1 MYEFTGKVKVV
12 GELQT
17 LAPTL
22 LFFGHNKLRPSRREG
37 DVRKH
42 GGERY
47 STCKIF

>member
-22 LFFGHNKLRPSRREG
+22 LFFGRNKLRPSREG
-37 DVRKH
+37 R
-42 GGERY
+42 
-47 STCKIF
+47 CKKTWGRALFYV

>member
-22 LFFGHNKLRPSRREG
+22 LFFGRSKRGSG
-37 DVRKH
+37 S
-42 GGERY
+42 GERG
-47 STCKIF
+47 SGA